1 MKSRL
6 ATAALVQKWSLGCQL
21 RFQFKN
27 EASVTNC
34 TFSSKMKLQLSI
46 EILTKMMKKYIF
58 FNDIA
63 PTWHQRGQFE
73 HKFQK
78 VTRSYFLFFNKW
90 VILTQNSSF
99 VLIVK
104 LASKILMSFV
114 VETRSHQNH
123 LNVHSSA
130 TFWLS

>member
-90 VILTQNSSF
+90 VILTQNSSIWLE
-99 VLIVK
+99 VQQSLSIGSG
-104 LASKILMSFV
+104 SKTLVQQNAPSPH
-114 VETRSHQNH
+114 ETTN
-123 LNVHSSA
+123 
-130 TFWLS
+130 